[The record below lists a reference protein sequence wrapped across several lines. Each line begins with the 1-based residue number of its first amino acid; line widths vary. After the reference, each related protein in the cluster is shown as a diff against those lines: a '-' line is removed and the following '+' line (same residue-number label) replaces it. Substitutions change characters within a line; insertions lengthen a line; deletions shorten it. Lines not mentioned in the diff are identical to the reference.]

1 LEKSINANDKEYKR
15 LFIGIGLKDEVR
27 SYFYDLTLKLSNGN
41 KDIKPIPSKNI
52 HITLKFLGN
61 VKKSEINKVCKS
73 IEISLKSKKTFK
85 FNIKDL
91 LDGFP
96 RLSSVR
102 VLYGVVG
109 QGDKDVAELHYAV
122 DNSLSLIGFEKD
134 ERKFI
139 PHITI
144 ARMKNPVNITSLT
157 AGLQLREFKDNIC
170 DKVILFESILS
181 RRGPEYIIEKEFLLG

>member
-1 LEKSINANDKEYKR
+1 MEKSINANDKEYKR
-15 LFIGIGLKDEVR
+15 LFIGIGLKDEVC

-41 KDIKPIPSKNI
+41 KDIKPIPPKNI

-96 RLSSVR
+96 RLSSAR
-102 VLYGVVG
+102 ILYGVVG
-109 QGDKDVAELHYAV
+109 QGDKEVVELHYAV

-157 AGLQLREFKDNIC
+157 TGLHLREFKDNIC

-181 RRGPEYIIEKEFLLG
+181 RRGSEYIIEKEFLLG